1 MKLLYTLLFAFFI
14 SCSTEPEIQDEMK
27 EVLYIINE
35 QDSWDIFSN
44 DWGYIPIM
52 SLEDST
58 TLYNGWTA
66 LGFTN
71 LDSLYLDYEIH
82 LSSLPNFHQNL
93 YYIDDY
99 NIFSFEYWI
108 WSMNYGFWG
117 GSSWIHKDTLRGYY
131 SLNNTDTTYFFNVDS
146 VRNIIHYVKP
156 NYFEIHSSGMG
167 YTQTLYPEGYR
178 IFEYEYK

>member
-1 MKLLYTLLFAFFI
+1 M

-44 DWGYIPIM
+44 YLGYMPIM

-82 LSSLPNFHQNL
+82 LSSLPNFYQNL
-93 YYIDDY
+93 HYIDDD

-108 WSMNYGFWG
+108 WSQSLTMG
-117 GSSWIHKDTLRGYY
+117 GYYLNKRTSTGYY
-131 SLNNTDTTYFFNVDS
+131 SVNNTDTTYFFNVDS
-146 VRNIIHYVKP
+146 ARNIIHYVKA
-156 NYFEIHSSGMG
+156 NYFEIHMG
-167 YTQTLYPEGYR
+167 GVQTLYPEGYR